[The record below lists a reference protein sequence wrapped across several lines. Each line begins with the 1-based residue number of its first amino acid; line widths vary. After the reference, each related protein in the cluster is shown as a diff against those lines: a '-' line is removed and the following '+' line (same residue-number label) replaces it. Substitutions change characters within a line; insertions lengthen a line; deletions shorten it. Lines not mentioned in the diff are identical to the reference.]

1 MKKHTS
7 PSTKSNLIVKNKI
20 TIKNDDYKFTG
31 NFLDTAYSSIN
42 FKKDHIRDQDTTIWV
57 IQENQRGSIMLKNK
71 NWLDRRLIKIV
82 TKSLTAT
89 YEIENHETH
98 I

>member
-1 MKKHTS
+1 MMIT
-7 PSTKSNLIVKNKI
+7 NLLG
-20 TIKNDDYKFTG
+20 F
-31 NFLDTAYSSIN
+31 FLDTAYSSIN

-89 YEIENHETH
+89 YERKNHETH